1 MAIRINGIKIDRD
14 RCAFLQDVE
23 LKDRLSIKIFFV
35 RVIAGSGRF
44 FRR

>member
-23 LKDRLSIKIFFV
+23 LEDGLPVKKFFV